1 MTLGR
6 ILILPSYFVKT
17 DDAAIL
23 EAADVKAAAAAAT
36 KAAFYDQL
44 FEFHMQKNKKKI
56 QLLFSQ
62 RWFTLKSA
70 SS

>member
-1 MTLGR
+1 MALGR

-23 EAADVKAAAAAAT
+23 EAADVKAAAT